1 MVLKEALEKRQCLAR
16 FCTSLAS
23 VTASHGAKACL
34 RKNHVPSGLS
44 LNLNGRFCTVCET
57 YCLEWIVNLSYN
69 EVASSGE
76 MYNINKNCYVMLK
89 GGLIVMAKSKASA
102 SVPKV
107 KTTWKNAFK
116 RDWQLYLLLLIPLAL
131 VFLFSYAAYPGL
143 RMVFMNYK
151 PAKGYAG
158 SEWVGLDIFRKIF
171 KDADFL
177 RALRNS
183 LVFNFLDLIVG
194 TPIPI
199 LLALLL
205 NELRYPRFKKVSQ
218 TILYL
223 PHFLSWAII
232 GSVAYQLFKPSSGLI
247 NILIMNMGGESVP
260 FITEKWHWAVT
271 YLLIGVWQTM
281 GWGTIMYLAGITSIS
296 GELYEAAMIDGA
308 GRWKRMWHITL
319 PGIKPTIITLLIINL
334 GRVMNSNYE
343 RLAVFGNSQVR
354 DFQYQ
359 LAIYIYEKGL
369 GNLQFSM
376 ATAVGL
382 FQSVIGVILVLLAD
396 KFAKIL
402 GEEGLL

>member
-1 MVLKEALEKRQCLAR
+1 
-16 FCTSLAS
+16 
-23 VTASHGAKACL
+23 
-34 RKNHVPSGLS
+34 
-44 LNLNGRFCTVCET
+44 
-57 YCLEWIVNLSYN
+57 
-69 EVASSGE
+69 
-76 MYNINKNCYVMLK
+76 
-89 GGLIVMAKSKASA
+89 MAKSKTSA
-102 SVPKV
+102 PAMKV

-158 SEWVGLDIFRKIF
+158 SEWVGLEIFRKIF
-171 KDADFL
+171 KDADFI

-199 LLALLL
+199 FLALLL
-205 NELRYPRFKKVSQ
+205 NELRYPKFKKVSQ

-247 NILIMNMGGESVP
+247 NVLITNMGGESVP

-271 YLLIGVWQTM
+271 YLLVGVWQTM

-396 KFAKIL
+396 KFAKLL
-402 GEEGLL
+402 GEECLL

>member
-1 MVLKEALEKRQCLAR
+1 
-16 FCTSLAS
+16 
-23 VTASHGAKACL
+23 
-34 RKNHVPSGLS
+34 
-44 LNLNGRFCTVCET
+44 
-57 YCLEWIVNLSYN
+57 
-69 EVASSGE
+69 
-76 MYNINKNCYVMLK
+76 
-89 GGLIVMAKSKASA
+89 MAKSKTSEPAA
-102 SVPKV
+102 KV

-194 TPIPI
+194 TPVPI
-199 LLALLL
+199 FLALLL
-205 NELRYPRFKKVSQ
+205 NELRYPKFKKVSQ

-232 GSVAYQLFKPSSGLI
+232 GSVAYQLFKPSSGLV
-247 NILIMNMGGESVP
+247 NILIMNAGGEAVP
-260 FITEKWHWAVT
+260 FLTEKWHWAVT

-343 RLAVFGNSQVR
+343 RLAVFGNSQVKE
-354 DFQYQ
+354 FQYQ

-369 GNLQFSM
+369 GNSQFSM

-382 FQSVIGVILVLLAD
+382 FQSVIGVILVLAAD
-396 KFAKIL
+396 KFAKVL

>member
-1 MVLKEALEKRQCLAR
+1 
-16 FCTSLAS
+16 
-23 VTASHGAKACL
+23 
-34 RKNHVPSGLS
+34 
-44 LNLNGRFCTVCET
+44 
-57 YCLEWIVNLSYN
+57 
-69 EVASSGE
+69 
-76 MYNINKNCYVMLK
+76 
-89 GGLIVMAKSKASA
+89 
-102 SVPKV
+102 
-107 KTTWKNAFK
+107 
-116 RDWQLYLLLLIPLAL
+116 
-131 VFLFSYAAYPGL
+131 
-143 RMVFMNYK
+143 MNYK

-199 LLALLL
+199 FLALLL
-205 NELRYPRFKKVSQ
+205 NELRYPKFKKVSQ

-247 NILIMNMGGESVP
+247 NVLIMNMGGESVP

-271 YLLIGVWQTM
+271 YLLVGVWQTM

-396 KFAKIL
+396 KFAKML
-402 GEEGLL
+402 GEDGLL

>member
-1 MVLKEALEKRQCLAR
+1 
-16 FCTSLAS
+16 
-23 VTASHGAKACL
+23 
-34 RKNHVPSGLS
+34 
-44 LNLNGRFCTVCET
+44 
-57 YCLEWIVNLSYN
+57 
-69 EVASSGE
+69 
-76 MYNINKNCYVMLK
+76 
-89 GGLIVMAKSKASA
+89 MAKSKTSEPA
-102 SVPKV
+102 VKV
-107 KTTWKNAFK
+107 NTTWKNAFK

-205 NELRYPRFKKVSQ
+205 NELRYPKFKKVSQ

-271 YLLIGVWQTM
+271 YLLVGVWQTM

-396 KFAKIL
+396 KFAKML